1 MKLARTLFIAAA
13 VLLPVSWTVASAADP
28 APAADS
34 AKKDKK
40 AAKGSETAPTPA
52 PAAGEAKT
60 EKKAEKK

>member
-1 MKLARTLFIAAA
+1 MKLVRTLFIAAA
-13 VLLPVSWTVASAADP
+13 VLLPVSWTVASANEP
-28 APAADS
+28 APAGDS

-40 AAKGSETAPTPA
+40 AKGAETPAPA

>member
-13 VLLPVSWTVASAADP
+13 VLLPVSWTVASATDP

-40 AAKGSETAPTPA
+40 AKGSEAAPAPTPA
-52 PAAGEAKT
+52 PAAD
-60 EKKAEKK
+60 KKAEKK

>member
-13 VLLPVSWTVASAADP
+13 ILLPVSWTVASANEP
-28 APAADS
+28 AAAADS

-40 AAKGSETAPTPA
+40 AAKGAEAAPA